1 MSPWTAAQENG
12 IRRHKEH
19 RLNTARGRVMAPPS
33 WLPLSLLI
41 IATFVSKIE
50 SAANSICFLNCQ
62 SRVNLTFLRV
72 CVELSS
78 LPSRVS
84 AFIYL
89 SNDFIIVIIDQ
100 IHVESFGQLSK

>member
-1 MSPWTAAQENG
+1 
-12 IRRHKEH
+12 
-19 RLNTARGRVMAPPS
+19 MAPPS

-78 LPSRVS
+78 LPLRVS

-89 SNDFIIVIIDQ
+89 SNDIIVIIKQ